1 VRSAKVE
8 IDTGSIREYRMECTG
23 GARSTVRTVIRAAVG
38 AAAAVAAVAALL
50 TGGVITGGPGH
61 VGGPE
66 PAVVDGPTAVAAL
79 PRSIAVSN
87 RAW

>member
-23 GARSTVRTVIRAAVG
+23 GARSTVRTVTRTAVG
-38 AAAAVAAVAALL
+38 AAAVVAAVAALL
-50 TGGVITGGPGH
+50 TGGVITDGRGH
-61 VGGPE
+61 AGGPE
-66 PAVVDGPTAVAAL
+66 PAVVDGSTAVLAL
-79 PRSIAVSN
+79 PKSIGVSN

>member
-1 VRSAKVE
+1 MRSAKVE

-50 TGGVITGGPGH
+50 TGGVITGGP
-61 VGGPE
+61 E
-66 PAVVDGPTAVAAL
+66 PAVVDGPTAVVAL

>member
-1 VRSAKVE
+1 MRSAKVE

-50 TGGVITGGPGH
+50 TGGVITGGP
-61 VGGPE
+61 E
-66 PAVVDGPTAVAAL
+66 PAVVDRPTAVVAL

>member
-1 VRSAKVE
+1 MRSAKVE
-8 IDTGSIREYRMECTG
+8 IDTGSIREYRMECPA
-23 GARSTVRTVIRAAVG
+23 GARSTVRTATRTAVG
-38 AAAAVAAVAALL
+38 AAAVAAVAALL

-66 PAVVDGPTAVAAL
+66 PAVVDGSTSVLAL
-79 PRSIAVSN
+79 PKSIGVSN

>member
-23 GARSTVRTVIRAAVG
+23 GARSTVRTVTRTAVG
-38 AAAAVAAVAALL
+38 AAAAVAVVAALL
-50 TGGVITGGPGH
+50 TGGVFT
-61 VGGPE
+61 GGPE
-66 PAVVDGPTAVAAL
+66 PAVVDGPTAVLAL
-79 PRSIAVSN
+79 PKSIGAAN